1 MRRMPSAQMP
11 MSGMLTVQGISHAEP
26 GIRES
31 MQFVP
36 RLFRAMP
43 LASGKG
49 VPMPYRNAPYYVL
62 AVMAVI
68 VAGFWPSYFAKWG
81 SVPWQFH
88 AHGVAASIWVTMVL
102 AQSWT
107 AHHKQFPIHRAVGK
121 SSLLLFP
128 FLIGGLAAI
137 IDLTGKGYVSGDGVT
152 RQMFGGQFLIGL
164 ALAIAAYVT
173 LYYRALKYRRK
184 VWIHSGYMLATPLI
198 LFESPFS
205 RLMGG
210 FVPGLTIRGPED
222 FDRII
227 PSIEWAMGIEL
238 IIIAVLWFRFRA
250 KARPFLVA
258 AGFIVAQML
267 TMGLMQDN
275 ANLENLLAMI
285 GNVPSSAVVMTGFAI
300 GAATS
305 WAGWQAGKRPV
316 APVSVVVQAA

>member
-1 MRRMPSAQMP
+1 
-11 MSGMLTVQGISHAEP
+11 
-26 GIRES
+26 
-31 MQFVP
+31 
-36 RLFRAMP
+36 
-43 LASGKG
+43 
-49 VPMPYRNAPYYVL
+49 MPYRNAPYFVL

-88 AHGVAASIWVTMVL
+88 AHGVAASIWVTMVF

-107 AHHKQFPIHRAVGK
+107 VHHGQLPLHRAVGK
-121 SSLLLFP
+121 LSLLLFP

-137 IDLTGKGYVSGDGVT
+137 IDLTAKGYVAANDPI
-152 RQMFGGQFLIGL
+152 RIMFGGQFLIGL
-164 ALAIAAYVT
+164 SLAIAAYVT
-173 LYYRALKYRRK
+173 LYFRALKYRRK

-205 RLMGG
+205 RLLGMY
-210 FVPGLTIRGPED
+210 VPGFIIRGPQD
-222 FDRII
+222 FHLIM
-227 PSIEWAMGIEL
+227 PSIIWSMAL
-238 IIIAVLWFRFRA
+238 SLVFIAAIWLKYRDRA
-250 KARPFLVA
+250 NPFLVA
-258 AGFIVAQML
+258 GGFIVAQML
-267 TMGLMQDN
+267 TMGLMSDN

-305 WAGWQAGKRPV
+305 WVGWQAGKRPV